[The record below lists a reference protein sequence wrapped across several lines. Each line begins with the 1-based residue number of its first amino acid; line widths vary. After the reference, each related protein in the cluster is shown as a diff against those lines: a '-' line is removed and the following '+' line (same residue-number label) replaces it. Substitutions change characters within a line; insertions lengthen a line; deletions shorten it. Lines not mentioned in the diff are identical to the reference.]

1 VSKDD
6 VYRVISCVRLYH
18 ILFII
23 WISARPV
30 LNYSHNIVND
40 IDMS

>member
-6 VYRVISCVRLYH
+6 VYRVNSCVRLYH

-30 LNYSHNIVND
+30 LSESYI
-40 IDMS
+40 IFFMILI